1 MICVIE
7 TEQYLGKKMTR
18 HIYVDYSRKEGKKV
32 NGKFRPYAKRK
43 DFRGG
48 VGIVIVEEGKVSS
61 VHSIHTQG
69 FHNASGE
76 RLALLKG
83 LGFCKEG
90 DVLYTDQKGLVCEL
104 SEQGKLRT
112 EHSHL
117 TTGRLNHRI
126 NTALSFKKGVTVAFT
141 RSHNNDEYNNL
152 SDKLAK
158 VGSSVKQPKL
168 LKTLAERYSLQPA
181 QVNVKS
187 IKHNTTK
194 PLSL

>member
-1 MICVIE
+1 
-7 TEQYLGKKMTR
+7 MTR

-32 NGKFRPYAKRK
+32 NGKFRPYTKRK

-69 FHNASGE
+69 FHNTSGE

-83 LGFCKEG
+83 LGFCRDG
-90 DVLYTDQKGLVCEL
+90 DVLCTDQEGLVYEL
-104 SEQGKLRT
+104 SEQGKLKT

-126 NTALSFKKGVTVAFT
+126 NTVLSFKKGVTIVFT

-158 VGSSVKQPKL
+158 VRSTVKQHRF
-168 LKTLAERYSLQPA
+168 LKKIAERYSLQPS
-181 QVNVKS
+181 QVKVKS

-194 PLSL
+194 HLSF